1 MTTDTE
7 LDMMYEAAVA
17 DDWEEQ
23 NKPAAMVYP
32 EWVLAIKK
40 VQTAQAMLSEAVEL
54 LKDAAEMIPDSRE
67 DDRILSIADEVEF
80 LLQDLQKQEERMNK
94 A

>member
-17 DDWEEQ
+17 DEWEEQ
-23 NKPAAMVYP
+23 NKPAAKVFPM
-32 EWVLAIKK
+32 WDTAIGNVK
-40 VQTAQAMLSEAVEL
+40 TAQARLTEAVEL